1 MAVLINGHEFF
12 FLLTSLDGMFF
23 SMELDSV
30 VLKVSHMLSTSLG
43 EISLGDSL
51 LASSWS
57 SVSMSS
63 EMVPKFAFFHKN
75 TRRGAAGSV
84 LFNGFARHSIS
95 TVMIAYTG
103 FDVDMLNQRFVI
115 SEEMV

>member
-1 MAVLINGHEFF
+1 MAVLIHSREFF
-12 FLLTSLDGMFF
+12 FLLTSLDGIFF

-63 EMVPKFAFFHKN
+63 EMASQFAFFHKN
-75 TRRGAAGSV
+75 TRRRVVGGV
-84 LFNGFARHSIS
+84 LFGLARHSIS
-95 TVMIAYTG
+95 T
-103 FDVDMLNQRFVI
+103 
-115 SEEMV
+115 

>member
-1 MAVLINGHEFF
+1 MAVLIHGREFF

-30 VLKVSHMLSTSLG
+30 VLKISHMLSTILTTYRWAT
-43 EISLGDSL
+43 L

-63 EMVPKFAFFHKN
+63 EKASKFSFFHKN
-75 TRRGAAGSV
+75 TRRRAVSGV
-84 LFNGFARHSIS
+84 LFGFARHSIS
-95 TVMIAYTG
+95 TCHDRLDWV
-103 FDVDMLNQRFVI
+103 
-115 SEEMV
+115 

>member
-1 MAVLINGHEFF
+1 MAVLIHGREFF

-30 VLKVSHMLSTSLG
+30 VLKVSSMLSTSLD

-63 EMVPKFAFFHKN
+63 EMASKFAFSTKTLADGRLAVFFLASQDI
-75 TRRGAAGSV
+75 R
-84 LFNGFARHSIS
+84 FPHSHDRLKR
-95 TVMIAYTG
+95 V
-103 FDVDMLNQRFVI
+103 
-115 SEEMV
+115 